1 MEYMGPE
8 WVQAGELGLA
18 FIVIILCSGL
28 VLFVMKSSS
37 QREQELLQIITKVL
51 PVMEGLVASTNT
63 INMGIGAINLR
74 LESIEDNQIL
84 LWTHKMPNKL
94 PLKKAKT
101 VPVKQAGIAMG
112 ELEAKIEAGKIDEE
126 K

>member
-1 MEYMGPE
+1 L
-8 WVQAGELGLA
+8 VVVAGFPFGLSLK
-18 FIVIILCSGL
+18 VT
-28 VLFVMKSSS
+28 LF
-37 QREQELLQIITKVL
+37 RA
-51 PVMEGLVASTNT
+51 VASTNT

-112 ELEAKIEAGKIDEE
+112 ELETKIEVGRIDEE